1 MLTLIILLWLR
12 KVRDTGE
19 TNATF
24 LRQRI
29 TKMARLVLPV
39 LAIIPMTAFGQ
50 TRIYNYQVVRN
61 HDRIG
66 FVSIIE
72 KTDNQ
77 RKTIQLESNIKA
89 KVVFTISVTT
99 KEKTMLENERI
110 VYAESTK
117 KINGNEEVFRKLM
130 SVGNGYE
137 FLTNSKQVQLDN
149 TIIFNNTV
157 SLFVTEPVHSM
168 IVFSDTFHEL
178 LLLKKISEHTYLL
191 ELPDGNSN
199 TYQYQDG
206 ICSEVKVDHKFFTA
220 RIVLDQITL
229 K

>member
-12 KVRDTGE
+12 KVRVTGE

-24 LRQRI
+24 LRQRF

-39 LAIIPMTAFGQ
+39 LAMIPMTAFGQ

-72 KTDNQ
+72 NRDNQ

-89 KVVFTISVTT
+89 KIVFTINVTT

-137 FLTNSKQVQLDN
+137 FLANSKQVQIDN
-149 TIIFNNTV
+149 T
-157 SLFVTEPVHSM
+157 
-168 IVFSDTFHEL
+168 
-178 LLLKKISEHTYLL
+178 
-191 ELPDGNSN
+191 
-199 TYQYQDG
+199 
-206 ICSEVKVDHKFFTA
+206 
-220 RIVLDQITL
+220 
-229 K
+229 